1 MGVDMSYPSFLRRA
15 VQSESSGF
23 FDIPHHFYCDRAE
36 DCDSLLDYHCT
47 FW

>member
-23 FDIPHHFYCDRAE
+23 FDIPHYFTVIAPKTVTVC
-36 DCDSLLDYHCT
+36 
-47 FW
+47 